1 MKITLRN
8 PVDGSTVEA
17 DSADTDRIERLA
29 VFGYRPVGEIV
40 TLPKGSVVVP
50 AKKKRAARKKG

>member
-17 DSADTDRIERLA
+17 DSTDTDHLERLA
-29 VFGYRPVGEIV
+29 VFGYRVVGKQPAAPV
-40 TLPKGSVVVP
+40 PASKP
-50 AKKKRAARKKG
+50 AKKRPARKG